1 MYGGLVAQYH
11 PLKPGLYAFQ
21 ENVLEMTQELML
33 RKLALRKS

>member
-1 MYGGLVAQYH
+1 MVHYQ
-11 PLKPGLYAFQ
+11 PLKLGLYAFQ